1 MAEYILRNS
10 LNPDK
15 VVKCSITFRKI
26 TNKNEEGEPVWL
38 IQIATTE
45 LHKDGGNIPSVFIH
59 TVSLNNIDEEINQA
73 TEKIADQVDW
83 GVLKQD
89 TRAPIVD
96 IIAPLG
102 DVENIDINSDIVF
115 DIEDLLPAAGVDIDS
130 IEVLVNGMDVT
141 NELEITG
148 DPYKYNVIWKPFKR
162 VFDYYD

>member
-26 TNKNEEGEPVWL
+26 TNKNEEGESVWL

-45 LHKDGGNIPSVFIH
+45 QHKDGGNIAPVFIH
-59 TVSLNNIDEEINQA
+59 TASLDNIDIEINQA
-73 TEKIADQVDW
+73 TETIAAQVDW
-83 GVLKQD
+83 GTLKQD
-89 TRAPIVD
+89 TRAPIAY
-96 IIAPLG
+96 IIYPLG
-102 DVENIDINSDIVF
+102 DVENVGVNSNVMF
-115 DIEDLLPAAGVDIDS
+115 DIEDLLPAAGVDVDS
-130 IEVLVNGMDVT
+130 IEVFVNGMDVT

-162 VFDYYD
+162 VFDYYN

>member
-38 IQIATTE
+38 IQIATME
-45 LHKDGGNIPSVFIH
+45 PHKDGGAITPVFIH
-59 TVSLNNIDEEINQA
+59 TASLDNIDVEINEA
-73 TEKIADQVDW
+73 TEKIAAQVDW

-89 TRAPIVD
+89 TRAPIAY
-96 IIAPLG
+96 ITSPLG
-102 DVENIDINSDIVF
+102 DVVAINSDVVF
-115 DIEDLLPAAGVDIDS
+115 DVEDLLPAAGIDIDS
-130 IEVLVNGMDVT
+130 IKVFVNNMDVT

-148 DPYKYNVIWKPFKR
+148 DPYKYTVIWKPFKR
-162 VFDYYD
+162 VLDYYN

>member
-45 LHKDGGNIPSVFIH
+45 QHKDGGDIVPVFIH
-59 TVSLNNIDEEINQA
+59 TASLDNIDIEINQA
-73 TEKIADQVDW
+73 TETIAAQVDW
-83 GVLKQD
+83 GTLKQD
-89 TRAPIVD
+89 TRAPIAY
-96 IIAPLG
+96 IIYPLG
-102 DVENIDINSDIVF
+102 DVENVGVNSNVMF
-115 DIEDLLPAAGVDIDS
+115 DIEDLLPAAGVDVDS
-130 IEVLVNGMDVT
+130 IEVFVNGMDVT

-162 VFDYYD
+162 VFDYYN

>member
-38 IQIATTE
+38 IQIATIE
-45 LHKDGGNIPSVFIH
+45 PHKDGGNIAPVFIH
-59 TVSLNNIDEEINQA
+59 TASLNNIDVEINEA

-83 GVLKQD
+83 GVLKKD
-89 TRAPIVD
+89 TRAPIAY
-96 IIAPLG
+96 ITQPLG
-102 DVENIDINSDIVF
+102 DVENVDINSNVVF
-115 DIEDLLPAAGVDIDS
+115 DVEDLLPAAGVDVDS

-162 VFDYYD
+162 VFDYYN

>member
-45 LHKDGGNIPSVFIH
+45 LHKDGGNIAPVFIH
-59 TVSLNNIDEEINQA
+59 TASLNNIDAEVNEA
-73 TEKIADQVDW
+73 TEKIAAQVDW
-83 GVLKQD
+83 GVLRPD
-89 TRAPIVD
+89 TRAPIVY
-96 IIAPLG
+96 ITTPLG
-102 DVENIDINSDIVF
+102 DVENVDINSNVVF
-115 DIEDLLPAAGVDIDS
+115 DVEDLLPAAGVDIDS
-130 IEVLVNGMDVT
+130 IEVFVNGMDVT

-148 DPYKYNVIWKPFKR
+148 DPYKYNVIWRPFKR
-162 VFDYYD
+162 VFDYYN